1 MPRLRRSNTTGRGF
15 SRVRSGR
22 GFGYR
27 DPDGATV
34 AATDLK
40 SRFASLGI
48 PPAWTD
54 VWICPYE
61 NGHVLATGF
70 DEAGRR
76 QYIYHPAWRERQDRV
91 KFDRALELAAVLPG
105 ARGVVTRT
113 LRSSDDPR
121 ERTLAAAFRMLDTGS
136 LRVGS
141 ERYAEAHG
149 SHGLST
155 LLCDHVTV
163 VGDRVQLCFPAKSGQ
178 QWESEIVD
186 ADLAEFIRRRLR
198 SAPDASVLSWRE
210 GRERRSLTAADI
222 NDYVRERTGGDFT
235 AKDFRTLRGT
245 IAAASSLAV
254 SAAGV
259 AAGGTAA
266 GAAGVGVAGRG
277 AAGRGAPQSQ
287 RARSRA
293 IREAMEAAAEVL
305 GNTPAIAK
313 KSYVDPR
320 IVDLFSAGETI
331 NPQRL
336 ASAESEVRELLAR
349 NT

>member
-22 GFGYR
+22 GFSYR

-34 AATDLK
+34 TEAALK
-40 SRFASLGI
+40 ARFASLGI
-48 PPAWTD
+48 PPAWTE

-76 QYIYHPAWRERQDRV
+76 QYNYHPAWRERQDRV
-91 KFDRALELAAVLPG
+91 KFDRALELAAVLPA

-121 ERTLAAAFRMLDTGS
+121 QRTLAAAFRMLDTGS

-254 SAAGV
+254 SMAASA
-259 AAGGTAA
+259 AAGG
-266 GAAGVGVAGRG
+266 
-277 AAGRGAPQSQ
+277 PKKSE

-331 NPQRL
+331 NPLRL
-336 ASAESEVRELLAR
+336 ASAESEVRELLTR
-349 NT
+349 E

>member
-1 MPRLRRSNTTGRGF
+1 MPRLRRSNTTGRGY

-22 GFGYR
+22 GFSYR
-27 DPDGATV
+27 DPAGETV
-34 AATDLK
+34 TEADLK
-40 SRFASLGI
+40 ARFGSLGI

-121 ERTLAAAFRMLDTGS
+121 ERTRAAAFRMLDTGS

-141 ERYAEAHG
+141 ERYAEEHG

-163 VGDRVQLCFPAKSGQ
+163 IGDRVQLCFPGKSGQ

-254 SAAGV
+254 SAAASDV
-259 AAGGTAA
+259 A
-266 GAAGVGVAGRG
+266 VKKL
-277 AAGRGAPQSQ
+277 SQ
-287 RARSRA
+287 RARSRV

-331 NPQRL
+331 DPHRL
-336 ASAESEVRELLAR
+336 ASAESEVRLLISR
-349 NT
+349 D

>member
-1 MPRLRRSNTTGRGF
+1 MPRLRRSNT
-15 SRVRSGR
+15 SGR
-22 GFGYR
+22 GYSRQRSGKGFSYS
-27 DPDGATV
+27 DPAGATV
-34 AATDLK
+34 TDADLK

-48 PPAWTD
+48 PPAWTE

-113 LRSSDDPR
+113 LRSSEDPR

-141 ERYAEAHG
+141 ERYAEEHG

-163 VGDRVQLCFPAKSGQ
+163 VGERVQLCFPAKSGQ

-222 NDYVRERTGGDFT
+222 NDYVHERTGGDFT

-254 SAAGV
+254 SAAAADV
-259 AAGGTAA
+259 A
-266 GAAGVGVAGRG
+266 VKKL
-277 AAGRGAPQSQ
+277 SQ

-336 ASAESEVRELLAR
+336 TSAESEVRALLSR
-349 NT
+349 DN

>member
-1 MPRLRRSNTTGRGF
+1 MPRLRRSNT
-15 SRVRSGR
+15 SGR
-22 GFGYR
+22 GYSRKRSGKGFSYS
-27 DPDGATV
+27 DPGGATV
-34 AATDLK
+34 TDADLK

-48 PPAWTD
+48 PPAWTE

-61 NGHVLATGF
+61 NGHVLATGI

-113 LRSSDDPR
+113 LRSSEDPR

-141 ERYAEAHG
+141 ERYAEEHG

-254 SAAGV
+254 SAAAADV
-259 AAGGTAA
+259 A
-266 GAAGVGVAGRG
+266 VKKL
-277 AAGRGAPQSQ
+277 SQ

-336 ASAESEVRELLAR
+336 ASAESEVRALLSR
-349 NT
+349 DK

>member
-1 MPRLRRSNTTGRGF
+1 MPRLRRSNTTGRGY

-22 GFGYR
+22 GFSYR
-27 DPDGATV
+27 DPAGDTV
-34 AATDLK
+34 TEPALK
-40 SRFASLGI
+40 SRFGSLGI

-76 QYIYHPAWRERQDRV
+76 QYIYHPAWRERRDRV

-105 ARGVVTRT
+105 ARGAVTRT
-113 LRSSDDPR
+113 LRSSEDPR

-155 LLCDHVTV
+155 LLCNHVTV

-186 ADLAEFIRRRLR
+186 ADLATFLKRRLR
-198 SAPDASVLSWRE
+198 SAPAASVLSWRE
-210 GRERRSLTAADI
+210 GRERHSLAASDI

-245 IAAASSLAV
+245 VAAASSLAA
-254 SAAGV
+254 SM
-259 AAGGTAA
+259 AAGGAQ
-266 GAAGVGVAGRG
+266 
-277 AAGRGAPQSQ
+277 QSQ

-331 NPQRL
+331 DPHRL
-336 ASAESEVRELLAR
+336 ASAESEVCQLLSR
-349 NT
+349 D

>member
-1 MPRLRRSNTTGRGF
+1 MPRLRRSNTTGRGYT
-15 SRVRSGR
+15 RVRSGR
-22 GFGYR
+22 GFSYR

-34 AATDLK
+34 TTADLK
-40 SRFASLGI
+40 ARFGSLGI

-141 ERYAEAHG
+141 ERYAEEHG

-155 LLCDHVTV
+155 LLCNHVTV
-163 VGDRVQLCFPAKSGQ
+163 IGDRVQLCFPAKSGQ

-254 SAAGV
+254 SAAAAEV
-259 AAGGTAA
+259 A
-266 GAAGVGVAGRG
+266 V
-277 AAGRGAPQSQ
+277 PKLSQ

-331 NPQRL
+331 DPHRL
-336 ASAESEVRELLAR
+336 ASAESEVRQLLTR
-349 NT
+349 SV